1 MFNLSYEEIIDLID
15 SIRENIISIEKDIR
29 NYQSLMA
36 CKKYQPEQ
44 IEAGEKLI
52 VLANIKIER
61 LEELLDKLN
70 R

>member
-44 IEAGEKLI
+44 IEAGE
-52 VLANIKIER
+52 
-61 LEELLDKLN
+61 
-70 R
+70 